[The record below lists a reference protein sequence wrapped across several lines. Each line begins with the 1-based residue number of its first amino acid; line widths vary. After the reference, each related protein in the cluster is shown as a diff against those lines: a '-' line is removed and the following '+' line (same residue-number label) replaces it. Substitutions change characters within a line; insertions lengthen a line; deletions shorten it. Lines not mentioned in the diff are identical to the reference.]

1 MSRLVG
7 RDGAAGMQQDSTQGR
22 GGWRPYIYIYI
33 YIYMVPIT
41 AGHLLILINV

>member
-1 MSRLVG
+1 MWVAMVPQGCSRIVLKDVE
-7 RDGAAGMQQDSTQGR
+7 DGDHI
-22 GGWRPYIYIYI
+22 YIYIYI